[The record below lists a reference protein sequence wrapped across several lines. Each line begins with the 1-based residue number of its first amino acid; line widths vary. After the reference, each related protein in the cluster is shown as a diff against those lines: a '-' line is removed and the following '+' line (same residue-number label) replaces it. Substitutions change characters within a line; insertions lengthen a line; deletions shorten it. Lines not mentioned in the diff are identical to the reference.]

1 MERKGPSQ
9 GGSMKVAVVLG
20 TRPEAIKL
28 LAPVIEDLRRDPERV
43 TCVVVNTRS
52 TSRHGYSGARAFGLR
67 ADVDLGTMRAG
78 KSLGSL
84 TSLS

>member
-28 LAPVIEDLRRDPERV
+28 AQVIEDLRRDPERV

-67 ADVDLGTMRAG
+67 TDVDLGTMRAG